1 MDVYLVILGMNSHL
15 MTLIGILDGQVKYVR
30 YSWQLR

>member
-15 MTLIGILDGQVKYVR
+15 KTLIGMLGGQVKYVR
-30 YSWQLR
+30 YSWELR